1 MKRCLVGAVLLLL
14 LPLGGWLALGETER
28 ALEPVTEALEQ
39 AESAALEG
47 RFTRAEALTAGAEA
61 RWRQSRKTLAA
72 LCGHEP
78 LERIDCL
85 FSRLSLSL
93 STRDG
98 ETAAHLCRELVRTAD
113 TLPEQHRL
121 TWENLL

>member
-1 MKRCLVGAVLLLL
+1 MKRFFIGAALLLL
-14 LPLGGWLALGETER
+14 LPLGGWLALRHTEQV
-28 ALEPVTEALEQ
+28 LEPLT
-39 AESAALEG
+39 AALAQGEEAALAG
-47 RFTRAEALTAGAEA
+47 SWHRAEELTAGAEA
-61 RWRQSRKTLAA
+61 RWRQSRKALAA

-93 STRDG
+93 ANRDG